1 MNNLNKRIWD
11 IWETPS
17 HLKITFFMKYSKVL
31 LFYYMLH
38 GFMITLMIA
47 CSCLV
52 MVTFSD
58 DLFIAI
64 FPLGL
69 GVYSLYQL
77 RKISRNRKVIHEI
90 DIDKTRVRIKIINNG
105 QEFIEE
111 MPTAD
116 FVSITVVN
124 PNPEDP
130 NDIGEYIEKIHSPI
144 SAVLNSVDNDI
155 ALVFRFHRGSFRFF
169 EFGTTSQKRMM
180 ADYIQQFMIKI
191 GRSL

>member
-31 LFYYMLH
+31 LFYYILH
-38 GFMITLMIA
+38 GSMIALMIA

-52 MVTFSD
+52 MIVFSD
-58 DLFIAI
+58 DAFIAI
-64 FPLGL
+64 FPLAL
-69 GVYSLYQL
+69 GAYSLYQL
-77 RKISRNRKVIHEI
+77 RKISKNRKVIHEI
-90 DIDKTRVRIKIINNG
+90 DIDKARVRIKIINNG

-111 MPTAD
+111 IPTVD
-116 FVSITVVN
+116 FVSIAVVN

-130 NDIGEYIEKIHSPI
+130 NDVGEYVEKVHSPI
-144 SAVLNSVDNDI
+144 AAVLNSVDNDI

-169 EFGTTSQKRMM
+169 EFGTASQKRII
-180 ADYIQQFMIKI
+180 ADYIEQFMIKI